1 MLSDIF
7 NFIKKILNIKNKEEK
22 KEIPYM
28 PYIVIPDLTPPN
40 QILTTDVMTYD
51 VNNNIE
57 EATKKEDRVEVIED
71 TDINKKSIDRT
82 INNISAKLRVSVLNF
97 DELGKFVMSKDN
109 RHNQYVYYLNKIEH
123 IIKNYQDDI
132 NSTIFLTDF
141 SELVEIFKQLGQK
154 PTKIKTFDKGT
165 IARLIISWKA
175 FDYDENGIIPTIQ
188 KGYTITI
195 DIIGYKT
202 KQIGDFFRS
211 YNETSHKGL
220 KLSDKLKLTLI
231 ETMDDIYHN
240 ERCVKL
246 SADNQSYIVE
256 HLPFF
261 KNISL
266 KIYPT
271 EIINDNESN
280 EKDTY
285 SINTFELS
293 NNKNKDRLPII
304 CKILKKN

>member
-1 MLSDIF
+1 MLNGILK
-7 NFIKKILNIKNKEEK
+7 FIKKILNIKNKEEK
-22 KEIPYM
+22 EEVPYT
-28 PYIVIPDLTPPN
+28 PYI
-40 QILTTDVMTYD
+40 
-51 VNNNIE
+51 
-57 EATKKEDRVEVIED
+57 
-71 TDINKKSIDRT
+71 
-82 INNISAKLRVSVLNF
+82 
-97 DELGKFVMSKDN
+97 
-109 RHNQYVYYLNKIEH
+109 KIEH

-141 SELVEIFKQLGQK
+141 SELIEIFKQLGQK
-154 PTKIKTFDKGT
+154 PTKVKTFGKGT
-165 IARLIISWKA
+165 IARLVILWRAS
-175 FDYDENGIIPTIQ
+175 DYDENGVIPTTQ
-188 KGYTITI
+188 KVYGITI

-211 YNETSHKGL
+211 YKKTSRKGL
-220 KLSDKLKLTLI
+220 DLSAKFKFTLI
-231 ETMDDIYHN
+231 GLMDDIYHN

-266 KIYPT
+266 KIYPN
-271 EIINDNESN
+271 EIIKDNESN

-285 SINTFELS
+285 SINAFELS

>member
-1 MLSDIF
+1 MLSGIF
-7 NFIKKILNIKNKEEK
+7 NFIKKILNIKSKEEK
-22 KEIPYM
+22 KEIPY
-28 PYIVIPDLTPPN
+28 
-40 QILTTDVMTYD
+40 D
-51 VNNNIE
+51 VNNNME
-57 EATKKEDRVEVIED
+57 EATKKEDSVEVIED
-71 TDINKKSIDRT
+71 TDISED
-82 INNISAKLRVSVLNF
+82 
-97 DELGKFVMSKDN
+97 SKNN
-109 RHNQYVYYLNKIEH
+109 RHNQYAYYPIGIEH

-141 SELVEIFKQLGQK
+141 SELIEIFKQLGQK
-154 PTKIKTFDKGT
+154 PTKVKTFDKGT
-165 IARLIISWKA
+165 IARLIISWRA
-175 FDYDENGIIPTIQ
+175 ADYDENDVLSTTQ
-188 KGYTITI
+188 KVYNITI

-211 YNETSHKGL
+211 YKETSHKGL
-220 KLSDKLKLTLI
+220 DLSDKLKFTII

-240 ERCVKL
+240 ERCIKL
-246 SADNQSYIVE
+246 SAENQSYIVE

-261 KNISL
+261 ENISL
-266 KIYPT
+266 KIYPFN

-293 NNKNKDRLPII
+293 TNKNKDRLPII

>member
-1 MLSDIF
+1 MLNGIL
-7 NFIKKILNIKNKEEK
+7 NFMKKILNIKNKEEK
-22 KEIPYM
+22 EEIPYT

-40 QILTTDVMTYD
+40 QILTTDVMT
-51 VNNNIE
+51 I
-57 EATKKEDRVEVIED
+57 K
-71 TDINKKSIDRT
+71 
-82 INNISAKLRVSVLNF
+82 
-97 DELGKFVMSKDN
+97 
-109 RHNQYVYYLNKIEH
+109 HN
-123 IIKNYQDDI
+123 QDDI
-132 NSTIFLTDF
+132 NSIIFSTDF
-141 SELVEIFKQLGQK
+141 SELVKIFTQLGQK
-154 PTKIKTFDKGT
+154 PTKVKTFDKGV
-165 IARLIISWKA
+165 IARLKLSWVISVG
-175 FDYDENGIIPTIQ
+175 ENDDLLQ
-188 KGYTITI
+188 HVHNITI
-195 DIIGYKT
+195 DIIGHKT

-211 YNETSHKGL
+211 FKETAGNRS
-220 KLSDKLKLTLI
+220 KLSNKIKIMLLD
-231 ETMDDIYHN
+231 TMNNIYHN

-293 NNKNKDRLPII
+293 NNKNKDRFPII

>member
-1 MLSDIF
+1 MLNGIL
-7 NFIKKILNIKNKEEK
+7 NFMKKILNIKNKEEK
-22 KEIPYM
+22 EEIPYTPYIVT

-51 VNNNIE
+51 KNEITE
-57 EATKKEDRVEVIED
+57 ELYDLLSFDAR
-71 TDINKKSIDRT
+71 S
-82 INNISAKLRVSVLNF
+82 SVF
-97 DELGKFVMSKDN
+97 IK
-109 RHNQYVYYLNKIEH
+109 H
-123 IIKNYQDDI
+123 IIKHNQDDI
-132 NSTIFLTDF
+132 NSIIFSTDF
-141 SELVEIFKQLGQK
+141 SELVKIFTQLGQK
-154 PTKIKTFDKGT
+154 PTKVKTFDKGV
-165 IARLIISWKA
+165 IARLKLSWVISVG
-175 FDYDENGIIPTIQ
+175 ENDDLLQ
-188 KGYTITI
+188 HVHNITI
-195 DIIGYKT
+195 DIIGHKT

-211 YNETSHKGL
+211 FKETAGNLS
-220 KLSDKLKLTLI
+220 KLSNKIKIMLLD
-231 ETMDDIYHN
+231 TMNNIYHN

-293 NNKNKDRLPII
+293 NNKNKDRFPII